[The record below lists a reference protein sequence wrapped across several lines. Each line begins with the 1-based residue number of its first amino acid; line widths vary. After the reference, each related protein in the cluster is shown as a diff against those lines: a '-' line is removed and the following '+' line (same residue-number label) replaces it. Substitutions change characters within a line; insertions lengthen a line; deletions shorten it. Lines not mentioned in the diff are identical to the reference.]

1 MQYTKEEFKI
11 IVDRFN
17 SEKHQWLDWL
27 NKNVR
32 NWEKSKKEI
41 KDYPIYYDFISA
53 REFKYWLKHSEEED
67 FVNERFCPICGEFI
81 EVQHCGFQGKY
92 KIGCEKHIKEIR
104 MKSVQDG
111 MMKKYGFVTPGK
123 SKEIWEKIKQ
133 TNVEKYGV
141 EFPLQDK
148 NIHKKTIEKGNKN
161 GSYIIG
167 AKKGKETKKE
177 RYGNENYNNS
187 KQIIETK
194 SNASEQAKKET
205 IRKLKNT
212 LKECYGDENYNNPD
226 KIRQT
231 CLKKYGVTN
240 PFAAEQFKKKIKENE
255 LKSRIL
261 NHTTQEELFESTNEY
276 KDGLT
281 YKENFNK
288 KCYETKKR
296 NKSFNSS
303 KPEETL
309 YEKLFATYDNVKRQ
323 YRSSVYPFCCDFYIT
338 RFDLYIELQAF
349 PNHGKHPFD
358 PNNME
363 DVTKVNLWKKKA
375 KEINSEGKLK
385 IQYENYIR
393 VWTIEDP
400 LKRKIA
406 KENNL
411 KFLEIFPDDFNND
424 YDSIVKYIHN
434 YISENCLNISD
445 EWRNDEIF
453 GITKGQCLD
462 LCLTTPFPGTL
473 KWPADNPIWDC
484 NVAKSISPKEGY
496 SRVEYLVKAIDNL
509 YWILNKNI
517 NENKHID
524 FVNSQKQKMLTGGI
538 ELVRMILNRFT
549 VAKICP
555 KVTALMPSKFLEII
569 NQSAIDISCGI
580 YCPMAGFGGIIEGAK
595 RWFKQKGIDY
605 ENKIEAY
612 DINPIL
618 CKYYGWTQRDVL
630 AQKIKTDKIVFVC
643 PPFGLKTERWF
654 GTPEDRDDEFKTNY
668 LDFHDWCKLIREYI
682 NAPNYIFVG
691 PEESGIRKNENIKS
705 GLFTKQFGIR
715 WYPEYS
721 N

>member
-11 IVDRFN
+11 IVNQFN
-17 SEKHQWLDWL
+17 SEKHKWLNWL

-32 NWEKSKKEI
+32 NWEKCKKEI
-41 KDYPIYYDFISA
+41 KDYPVYYDFASA
-53 REFKYWLKHSEEED
+53 REFKYWLKHSEEEK
-67 FVNERFCPICGEFI
+67 FVNERFCPVCGEFI

-92 KIGCEKHIKEIR
+92 KVGCEKHIKEIR

-133 TNVEKYGV
+133 TNVKKYGV

-177 RYGNENYNNS
+177 RYGNENYNNN
-187 KQIIETK
+187 KQISKTK
-194 SNASEQAKKET
+194 
-205 IRKLKNT
+205 
-212 LKECYGDENYNNPD
+212 
-226 KIRQT
+226 
-231 CLKKYGVTN
+231 
-240 PFAAEQFKKKIKENE
+240 
-255 LKSRIL
+255 
-261 NHTTQEELFESTNEY
+261 TNEPKCI
-276 KDGLT
+276 KDDIQ
-281 YKENFNK
+281 ER
-288 KCYETKKR
+288 CYYTKKQ
-296 NKSFNSS
+296 NQSFNIS
-303 KPEETL
+303 KPENFL
-309 YEKLFATYDNVKRQ
+309 YTKLVNIYKNVKRQ
-323 YRSSVYPFCCDFYIT
+323 YRSILYPFACDYYIPEY
-338 RFDLYIELQAF
+338 DLYIEYQGF
-349 PNHGKHPFD
+349 EGHGKHPFD
-358 PNNME
+358 SNNIE
-363 DVTKVNLWKKKA
+363 D
-375 KEINSEGKLK
+375 LK
-385 IQYENYIR
+385 IVEKWKQKSKELNWRGEKKELYKNFIQ
-393 VWTIEDP
+393 VWTYQDP

-411 KFLEIFPDDFNND
+411 KFLEIFPDDFNNN
-424 YDSIVKYIHN
+424 YDSIVKYIHD
-434 YISENCLNISD
+434 YILQNCLNISN
-445 EWRNDEIF
+445 EWKNDEIF

-462 LCLTTPFPGTL
+462 ICLTTPFPGTL
-473 KWPADNPIWDC
+473 KWPANNPIWDC

-496 SRVEYLVKAIDNL
+496 SRVEYLTKAIDNL

-517 NENKHID
+517 NENKHIN
-524 FVNSQKQKMLTGGI
+524 FINSQKQKMLTGGVD
-538 ELVRMILNRFT
+538 LVRIILNRFT

-569 NQSAIDISCGI
+569 NQSAIDISCGV

-605 ENKIEAY
+605 TDKIEAY
-612 DINPIL
+612 DVNPIF

-654 GTPEDRDDEFKTNY
+654 GTPEDRNDEFKTNY

-682 NAPNYIFVG
+682 DAPNYIFVG